1 MSDKK
6 NFNLVLHTVNGP
18 MFIQA
23 AASSQNDLAQHLL
36 SCMSKNSVATFF
48 DEDGTIKQAF
58 RSQIILGFDFQDAPP
73 SEEVVELHNRRL
85 QLEIQLMEKN
95 LEKLR
100 SGDEW
105 KDGGDW
111 GSSY

>member
-6 NFNLVLHTVNGP
+6 EFNLVLHTVNGS
-18 MFIQA
+18 MFVQSSA
-23 AASSQNDLAQHLL
+23 TSQNELAEHLL
-36 SCMSKNSVATFF
+36 SCMSKNAVATFSN
-48 DEDGTIKQAF
+48 EDGEIQTAF
-58 RSQIILGFDFQDAPP
+58 RSQIILGFDFVDTPP
-73 SEEVVELHNRRL
+73 SEEVAELHNRRL
-85 QLEIQLMEKN
+85 KLEVQLMEKN

-105 KDGGDW
+105 KDGEW